1 MNFGAP
7 PMLPITIRQ
16 GKKLRLPS
24 PNLASKR
31 DAVGRSSL
39 RIHGGAIT

>member
-7 PMLPITIRQ
+7 PMLPISIRH
-16 GKKLRLPS
+16 GKKFEVAVAR
-24 PNLASKR
+24 LASKR
-31 DAVGRSSL
+31 DAVGRASL